1 MIWAPAAKVCEHVYI
16 YHMYTYIIYY
26 MHVHMYMCKCI
37 QYYIHKCSTVY
48 TSIIQYLNNLV
59 SRRQLLRLAGDA
71 AGRNVRDEDSC
82 VSLSPDDVEP

>member
-1 MIWAPAAKVCEHVYI
+1 
-16 YHMYTYIIYY
+16 MYTCTCINVYNIIYTNA
-26 MHVHMYMCKCI
+26 V
-37 QYYIHKCSTVY
+37 
-48 TSIIQYLNNLV
+48 QYLNNQV